1 MVNYYC
7 KGYCF
12 GEPNCGFEHYSV
24 PIIGLDAQGLSYKA
38 GSGIMAINLNIS
50 MSFQF
55 PHFVYCLIMVNVLNR
70 KIQNQR
76 GKHG

>member
-1 MVNYYC
+1 MGSAIY
-7 KGYCF
+7 
-12 GEPNCGFEHYSV
+12 HRSH
-24 PIIGLDAQGLSYKA
+24 PIIRLDISLDAQGLSYKA
-38 GSGIMAINLNIS
+38 DSGIMAINLNIS

-55 PHFVYCLIMVNVLNR
+55 PHFLYCLIMVNVLNR